1 MILSPPTRLVRL
13 SCGEEE
19 GKLIWPAT
27 EIVTFQLKMIAT
39 AKSHKKHENLQ
50 KKEMK
55 DKQSQ
60 TVGDVQL
67 DNAQKHAKQI
77 ETK

>member
-1 MILSPPTRLVRL
+1 
-13 SCGEEE
+13 
-19 GKLIWPAT
+19 
-27 EIVTFQLKMIAT
+27 MIAI

-67 DNAQKHAKQI
+67 DNAQKRAKQI
-77 ETK
+77 ETKWSIL

>member
-1 MILSPPTRLVRL
+1 MILSPPTRLVCL

-27 EIVTFQLKMIAT
+27 EIVTFQLKMIAI

-50 KKEMK
+50 KKRNER
-55 DKQSQ
+55 Q
-60 TVGDVQL
+60 TIADGGGCPTGQRPK
-67 DNAQKHAKQI
+67 AC
-77 ETK
+77 

>member
-1 MILSPPTRLVRL
+1 MILSPPTRLVCL
-13 SCGEEE
+13 SCGEE
-19 GKLIWPAT
+19 GKWIWPAT
-27 EIVTFQLKMIAT
+27 EIVTFQLKMIAI

-55 DKQSQ
+55 GKQSQ